1 MISHI
6 FGEISQSG
14 EGYVIIDV
22 AGIGYLVNVPRSIS
36 QELED
41 KKEKIKLHTYLHVRE
56 DALILYGFLE
66 PGQLEM
72 FKLLISVT
80 RVGPAIAMNI
90 LSRIKLEELASAII
104 HEDEK
109 VLTRISGVGAK
120 NARRLILELKDK
132 MKKKMEGVT
141 LPASSVNYDAVSALV
156 SLGFPRQDAQRAVE
170 AVSVSGGSVE
180 AIIKA
185 ALLKIRE

>member
-6 FGEISQSG
+6 FGEIAQSG
-14 EGYVIIDV
+14 EGYVVIDV
-22 AGIGYLVNVPRSIS
+22 AGIGYYVNVPKSIS
-36 QELED
+36 QELAGR
-41 KKEKIKLHTYLHVRE
+41 KEKVKLHTYLHVRE

-66 PGQLEM
+66 QSQLEM

-90 LSRIKLEELASAII
+90 LSQIKIEELAAAII

-120 NARRLILELKDK
+120 NAKRLILELKDK
-132 MKKKMEGVT
+132 MKKKMEGVE
-141 LPASSVNYDAVSALV
+141 LPESSVNYDAVSALV

-170 AVSVSGGSVE
+170 SVSVSGGSVE

-185 ALLKIRE
+185 ALLKMRE